1 MKGKLRLSL
10 SGLNQ
15 QSAHTTKLTWMLLLS
30 QQLASR
36 CYHVYKTASWI
47 NTKVGDK
54 VTVELETTPLSLES
68 DPYACAIRIRKK
80 YFSNSITVGHIPREI
95 SRHVQFFI
103 KIKGKRVNGYVK
115 SLTFRPSSI
124 PSGSLETPL

>member
-36 CYHVYKTASWI
+36 GYHVYKTTSWI

-54 VTVELETTPLSLES
+54 VTVELEILTTKLRQFVRGELE
-68 DPYACAIRIRKK
+68 A
-80 YFSNSITVGHIPREI
+80 F
-95 SRHVQFFI
+95 
-103 KIKGKRVNGYVK
+103 
-115 SLTFRPSSI
+115 
-124 PSGSLETPL
+124 